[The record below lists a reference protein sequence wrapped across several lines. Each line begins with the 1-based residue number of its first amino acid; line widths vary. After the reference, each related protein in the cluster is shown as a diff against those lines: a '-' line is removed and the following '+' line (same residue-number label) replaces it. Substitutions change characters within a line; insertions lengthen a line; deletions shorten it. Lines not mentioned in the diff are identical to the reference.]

1 MSIYHKLI
9 EFELLKNNNMNFYNR
24 IMNLDK
30 IVEKMNYSKKMN
42 YPLKILFDYI
52 SIKVIKINYKSL
64 DETYNE
70 YILLKKNFIK
80 NLTLLKQLGLSKL
93 LFNNLLNNNTTKID
107 FLINFSNH
115 LLNSLFLNNIIIM
128 KNSCIYILKL
138 NKKQKNI
145 LEKNKN
151 GYILNNENN
160 LDKIIKLKERF
171 DYITIDFNT
180 HLIHNHENKYL
191 KINSFILKNDLIK
204 HIKNEIDDF
213 NYITNYK
220 NKINKIKK
228 VYNYIYKNKI
238 VLFYSKVFLNT
249 LFKKL
254 FEINIESKKFYKIL
268 DIFLKY
274 FNKTNINIEYLG
286 LYEYYMNQ
294 LRGYS
299 FNYHNKLI
307 DETKKINL
315 FENKMVI
322 IIKNSKLKQKLNYL
336 KKKNNVNLFNS
347 NQKMSEIIF
356 FYNTISKKICGLNLN
371 LYDNNI
377 SINCYQNINN
387 SIDKF
392 NNYLFEKITNTHII
406 NEIDLNNYLNEYIL
420 LHKKEEKEKE
430 EGYFTNITNEE
441 CMICYGDELKEKIF
455 LKCNEQNIKH
465 IYCFEC
471 AQKWFSK
478 NNTCVYCR
486 KEVNIKLENI
496 LSLDGKFDMLENL
509 NNINEE
515 IYDEE
520 EDEEEYEGY
529 SEEEETEEEYENYNY
544 IDYID

>member
-52 SIKVIKINYKSL
+52 SIKVIKNNYKSL
-64 DETYNE
+64 DKTYNE

-93 LFNNLLNNNTTKID
+93 LFNKLLSNNTTKID

-171 DYITIDFNT
+171 DYITIDFDT
-180 HLIHNHENKYL
+180 HLIYNHENKYL
-191 KINSFILKNDLIK
+191 KINSFLLKNDLVK
-204 HIKNEIDDF
+204 HIRNEIDDF
-213 NYITNYK
+213 SYITNYK
-220 NKINKIKK
+220 YRINKIKK
-228 VYNYIYKNKI
+228 VYNYIYQNKI
-238 VLFYSKVFLNT
+238 VLFYSKEFLNT

-299 FNYHNKLI
+299 FNYHIKLI

-347 NQKMSEIIF
+347 NQKMSELIF

-420 LHKKEEKEKE
+420 LYKKEEEEKE

>member
-9 EFELLKNNNMNFYNR
+9 KFELFKNNNMNFYKR
-24 IMNLDK
+24 IINLEK
-30 IVEKMNYSKKMN
+30 VVEKMNYSKKIN
-42 YPLKILFDYI
+42 FPLKILFDYI
-52 SIKVIKINYKSL
+52 SIKIIKNNYKSL

-93 LFNNLLNNNTTKID
+93 LFNKLLSNNTTKID

-115 LLNSLFLNNIIIM
+115 ILNSLFLNNIVIM

-171 DYITIDFNT
+171 DYITIDYNT
-180 HLIHNHENKYL
+180 NLIHNHKNKYL
-191 KINSFILKNDLIK
+191 KINSFLLKNDLVK

-220 NKINKIKK
+220 NRINKIKK
-228 VYNYIYKNKI
+228 VYNYIYQNKI
-238 VLFYSKVFLNT
+238 VLFYSKEFLNT

-274 FNKTNINIEYLG
+274 FNETNINIEYLG
-286 LYEYYMNQ
+286 LYEYYINQ
-294 LRGYS
+294 LRDYS
-299 FNYHNKLI
+299 FNYHIKLI

-322 IIKNSKLKQKLNYL
+322 IIKNLKLKQKLNYL

-392 NNYLFEKITNTHII
+392 NNYLFEKIKNTYII
-406 NEIDLNNYLNEYIL
+406 NEMDLNNYLNEYIL
-420 LHKKEEKEKE
+420 LYKKEEE
-430 EGYFTNITNEE
+430 EEDGYFTNITNEE
-441 CMICYGDELKEKIF
+441 CIICYGDELKEKIF
-455 LKCNEQNIKH
+455 LKCNELNIKH
-465 IYCFEC
+465 IYCYEC

-478 NNTCVYCR
+478 NNTCAYCR

-496 LSLDGKFDMLENL
+496 LSLNEKFDMLEKL

-515 IYDEE
+515 IYYEDDEDNEDIENNE
-520 EDEEEYEGY
+520 EWEIDND
-529 SEEEETEEEYENYNY
+529 YENYNY
-544 IDYID
+544 IDYVD